1 MSLLRKSTV
10 LVVAFC
16 MMLLIVP
23 SVAVADEID
32 NREQSWNNYE
42 AFNYTSSST
51 EPADLQKGF
60 VYATDEIVQ
69 FRVNVSGG
77 LGDNAAEVYIDTD
90 QDEGTGI
97 NDATVAGGR
106 FGTFYSNLTGV
117 GADYRITIAGDQSTA
132 IIQEYDEAAGGNSFE
147 NGQVIAMSED
157 SNGAVVQVNRDTL
170 DNPGEFDL
178 KFSYLETPVSDWENP
193 SNYIWAPDSD
203 ISGIDADVIR
213 VTDNEAGKTATL
225 TTEVDFGSAPVN
237 DAASVEFSLTDDSDT
252 VTTDTIDDVEGN
264 LESDTLTKQFTID
277 PSNFNGDGELAVEL
291 VNGENYQLDK
301 TKSSLSVPESGTTKT
316 FSALELATIKT
327 NVTFG
332 GDAVGDDASVEFLL
346 TDEGGTETSIIEDN
360 VDENLDAN
368 NNLTQEFTVN
378 PNNFNGDGELTVDV
392 VNSENYPFRKTKDID
407 SLSEGDN
414 KPIAFEPKNVDYTFE
429 LETDKGT
436 PDIAS
441 ENTFNVTVKLNSG
454 SSKNIDTVIHT
465 IEFNPEQVDVSSDA
479 DVSVDGDYKND
490 DYSTG
495 GVTVNED
502 NVEVPIVGG
511 NDTVVKSST
520 TDTLYTVEFTFVDGL
535 QDNIDQGESVDVA
548 PSTGDDTVISDEN
561 DNSDL
566 NYRSTEESVTVSN
579 SETIIEGADVTHRTS
594 GGNMVGAP
602 TEFQV
607 EVDEGD
613 TNGGPLEKIVLNDEN
628 GEITNKSCGGDTT
641 CSAELS
647 YTPTENTTIDQSR
660 PTKGLNIT
668 IVPGTG
674 DKFVITGDQGTVDFA
689 ESDSEYGYITV
700 YSEGSVTDGPNGDA
714 AGEATLDDILYVVN
728 NRGEESGGLPWGE
741 DNLARADVNND
752 GVIDITDVTTVAD
765 VYEP

>member
-1 MSLLRKSTV
+1 
-10 LVVAFC
+10 
-16 MMLLIVP
+16 
-23 SVAVADEID
+23 
-32 NREQSWNNYE
+32 
-42 AFNYTSSST
+42 
-51 EPADLQKGF
+51 
-60 VYATDEIVQ
+60 
-69 FRVNVSGG
+69 
-77 LGDNAAEVYIDTD
+77 
-90 QDEGTGI
+90 
-97 NDATVAGGR
+97 
-106 FGTFYSNLTGV
+106 
-117 GADYRITIAGDQSTA
+117 
-132 IIQEYDEAAGGNSFE
+132 
-147 NGQVIAMSED
+147 MSED

-178 KFSYLETPVSDWENP
+178 KFTYLETPVSDWENP

-252 VTTDTIDDVEGN
+252 VTTDTIEDVEGN

-316 FSALELATIKT
+316 FSALELATIEA

-392 VNSENYPFRKTKDID
+392 VNSENYPFKKTKNIGG
-407 SLSEGDN
+407 LSEGEN
-414 KPIAFEPKNVDYTFE
+414 KPRAFEPKNVDYTFE
-429 LETDKGT
+429 LETDKGA

-441 ENTFNVTVKLNSG
+441 ENTFNITVKLDSD

-511 NDTVVKSST
+511 NDTVVKSGS

-535 QDNIDQGESVDVA
+535 QDNIDEGESVDVT
-548 PSTGDDTVISDEN
+548 PSTGDDTVLSDEN

-602 TEFQV
+602 TKFQV

-668 IVPGTG
+668 IVPQGKG
-674 DKFVITGDQGTVDFA
+674 DEFVITGDQGTVDFA

-741 DNLARADVNND
+741 GEDDLARADVNND